1 MMQNLPQIFK
11 KIDRCSESNMPL
23 IGTRCMFSHAL
34 QLTIDE
40 FVPHKKLFER
50 EEIHQGARAK
60 VLAKLGHVVRVRFE
74 HSDRDD
80 IVSPEFLIPL
90 ELTRFG
96 RELLES
102 DPKLLAAV
110 EKITTC
116 TC

>member
-1 MMQNLPQIFK
+1 MQNLPEIFK
-11 KIDRCSESNMPL
+11 KIDRCSESDMPE
-23 IGTRCMFSHAL
+23 IGQRCMFSHTL

-40 FVPHKKLFER
+40 FVPQRKLYER
-50 EEIHQGARAK
+50 EEIHQGARLSI
-60 VLAKLGHVVRVRFE
+60 LAQLDHVVRVRFE
-74 HSDRDD
+74 HSDRED

-102 DPKLLAAV
+102 DPELLATV
-110 EKITTC
+110 ENLTC